1 MVCHRVLALQED
13 LAIYA
18 ACPQLPEYPSPT
30 PVAITSVFYVREP
43 VSVLYTLSLVSY
55 KRFHMVFVFV

>member
-43 VSVLYTLSLVSY
+43 VSVL
-55 KRFHMVFVFV
+55 